1 MPVVTANNIQLY
13 YEVSGEGEAV
23 LLMHGHPFD
32 HTMWN
37 PQIAVFS
44 RYYKVVAPDLR
55 GYGKSSLPSS
65 GITRFEDYATDA
77 LALMDE
83 LKIQNF
89 HVAGLSQGGQFIM
102 EIFRQAPHRV
112 KSLIFCDTFASLD
125 TPEAKQARYAAAERM
140 ESEGMGGYANESIH
154 KMIKA
159 DHVQSMPAVAEL
171 VMNMMLHTSPAA
183 AATAMRARCER
194 IDYLHKV
201 LPDIDIPA
209 LIIVGRQDEFTPVAK
224 AQEIQQNVQGS
235 KLVIIEDAGH
245 MPNLE
250 HPDEFNKIVL
260 GFLERISHRQ
270 GSPL

>member
-140 ESEGMGGYANESIH
+140 EREGMSGYANESIQ

-159 DHVQSMPAVAEL
+159 DHVQSMPAVAEH

-194 IDYLHKV
+194 IDYLDKV

-224 AQEIQQNVQGS
+224 AKEIQQNVQGS

-260 GFLERISHRQ
+260 GFLERIGHRQ
-270 GSPL
+270 GSQL